1 MDMKKILLIAAFMF
15 YADHCL
21 AQYYR
26 NAVGIRAGGSAGVT
40 YKSFYTES
48 MAYKIMASARNGGVQ
63 ATGLYENYIPTKLS
77 HNLFFYYGG
86 GVHVGFERYEGNR
99 GRIIEFN
106 TNNSNVFNTNTNNFN
121 PPKYFS
127 MGIDAIVGLEYR
139 FTAPVTIGF
148 DVKPRFSFL
157 GMRFTRFEF
166 WDASLTFSFLI

>member
-1 MDMKKILLIAAFMF
+1 MKKILLITAIMF
-15 YADHCL
+15 FADHCL

-26 NAVGIRAGGSAGVT
+26 NAVGIRAGGSAGVF
-40 YKSFYTES
+40 YKSFHTES
-48 MAYKIMASARNGGVQ
+48 MAYQALVSARNGGAQ
-63 ATGLYENYIPTKLS
+63 ATGLYTRHLPTKLS

-86 GVHVGFERYEGNR
+86 GAHVGFERYESNR
-99 GRIIEFN
+99 RRRVEFN
-106 TNNSNVFNTNTNNFN
+106 TISTNVFNTQVNNFN

-139 FTAPVTIGF
+139 FTAPITLGF

>member
-1 MDMKKILLIAAFMF
+1 MDIKKTLLITAIIFC
-15 YADHCL
+15 ADHCL

-26 NAVGIRAGGSAGVT
+26 NAVGARAGGSAGVT

-48 MAYKIMASARNGGVQ
+48 MAYQVLVSARNGGVQ
-63 ATGLYENYIPTKLS
+63 ATGLYETHIPTKLS

-86 GVHVGFERYEGNR
+86 GVHVGFERYESNR
-99 GRIIEFN
+99 RRRVEFN
-106 TNNSNVFNTNTNNFN
+106 TQVNNFN

-127 MGIDAIVGLEYR
+127 MGIDTIVGLEYR
-139 FTAPVTIGF
+139 FTAPITLGF